1 MSDQIQTAGGSL
13 SGTGV
18 DQPTDGGSTD
28 PGPVDGDGKGIS
40 SVSDGSGGSST
51 DGKGIS
57 SSPDGKGIS

>member
-1 MSDQIQTAGGSL
+1 MSDQIRTAGGSL
-13 SGTGV
+13 SGTGIDEPV
-18 DQPTDGGSTD
+18 DGGTTD

-40 SVSDGSGGSST
+40 GAPGGTGGSST